1 MRRVSTYTN
10 AEKKELQRESEQLLK
25 EIEFNDRKGINV
37 LYKEQETCGARVA
50 DIFASDLSKVNILV
64 CGKTQTGKTGCML
77 AVIKSILAN
86 GLLPVNNIFII
97 TGLSSIDWIN
107 DTIARMPYAL
117 RNNIFHRGN
126 LKKMIPLLKNKKN
139 CLILIDEIQLGG
151 EATHTVSAV
160 FKKVGL
166 YDAKYLFNN
175 NIKIVQFTATPD
187 GHIYDILDW
196 QHMSAVIKLEPGR
209 GYVSATD
216 LFNSG
221 RVKQYKSLTDVKAI
235 MEIKT
240 IIYGRYRYGTDDD
253 SPRYHTIRIPSSK
266 GDLDR
271 KIINSFKNVFGD
283 NFRYEEKFI
292 EKKKDNIN
300 TMLAIEPFMH
310 TFIFIKDILRC
321 AKTKNKRFL
330 GVEYERY
337 AINPYDSTIIQGSIG
352 RLTGYDDNGDSVC
365 FTNIESIE
373 KYQKLWDDNFDNIS
387 IQWRSATTNEGK
399 RNSKMTYNSIKMYKN
414 MEVKAMV
421 REWGTITII
430 RDVVYDVKDFEEK
443 KSSVRIY
450 NNTIINSI
458 PHPRFKKNSE
468 GFYKCSAGVVS
479 QVYSKKELLERINTK
494 GTDGLTGMFNNNR
507 HEGWKK
513 GDLIR
518 CRTYICYGDK
528 KINTNPCLW
537 LKVWHANADQEPFNM
552 YSEGKTKTPEFET
565 WLQRYGAIV
574 K

>member
-1 MRRVSTYTN
+1 MRRVSPYTN
-10 AEKKELQRESEQLLK
+10 AEKKVLQCESEQLLK
-25 EIEFNDRKGINV
+25 EIAFNDRKGINV
-37 LYKEQETCGARVA
+37 LYKEQEICGAHVA
-50 DIFASDLSKVNILV
+50 DVFANDLSKVNILV

-126 LKKMIPLLKNKKN
+126 LKKMIPLIKNKKN

-216 LFNSG
+216 MLNSG

-321 AKTKNKRFL
+321 AKTKYKRYL

-337 AINPYDSTIIQGSIG
+337 AMHPYDSTIIQGSVG

-365 FTNIESIE
+365 FTNLESIE
-373 KYQKLWDDNFDNIS
+373 KYQKLWDDNFDNLS
-387 IQWRSATTNEGK
+387 VRWRSATTNEGL

-414 MEVKAMV
+414 MEVKAVV
-421 REWGTITII
+421 RTWATTTVVEAKFNFSNAPKLNIVCCNENKDRIRIKNPFTDIRLDQKTGSYKCATTSNAKIYTKTEMLKELVNIKNLETERVVFTSGKCITGW
-430 RDVVYDVKDFEEK
+430 EK
-443 KSSVRIY
+443 NEIIY
-450 NNTIINSI
+450 NR
-458 PHPRFKKNSE
+458 P
-468 GFYKCSAGVVS
+468 
-479 QVYSKKELLERINTK
+479 
-494 GTDGLTGMFNNNR
+494 
-507 HEGWKK
+507 
-513 GDLIR
+513 
-518 CRTYICYGDK
+518 YICYEDDK
-528 KINTNPCLW
+528 PVILIRLWHTTAKQNPFYKQIDDVNTPEYNLW
-537 LKVWHANADQEPFNM
+537 LK
-552 YSEGKTKTPEFET
+552 T
-565 WLQRYGAIV
+565 YGNH
-574 K
+574 